1 MNSEPASQIVCPGCK
16 KPLNLP
22 PDAAGR
28 MGTCPHC
35 AANFLIGKAVD
46 GSTTAESLQR
56 FAYVGGVP
64 RVLAG
69 PGLALLMVAFV
80 GLIVNG
86 YLAWELFTVP
96 GGDLKLARVWARS
109 LFTPGELEQLRDAA
123 KRKPGDP
130 EPDPKLIERENEQ
143 IEAFAVAWAPYMR
156 PVHTAGLVTSVI
168 ATLGAMCI
176 LRGRFFWFAVLA
188 CAAAGLNF
196 NYLCCVPGAMA
207 GLWAFLS
214 LVRDESQTYF
224 QRKSSG

>member
-1 MNSEPASQIVCPGCK
+1 MNSEPSHQIVCPGCR

-22 PDAAGR
+22 AGAAGR

-35 AANFLIGKAVD
+35 AASFLIGTAAD
-46 GSTTAESLQR
+46 GTTTAESVQR

-86 YLAWELFTVP
+86 YLSWDLFAVP
-96 GGDLKLARVWARS
+96 DGDVKLARVWARS
-109 LFTPGELEQLRDAA
+109 LFTPGELEQMREAA

-130 EPDPKLIERENEQ
+130 EPDPKLIARENEQ

-156 PVHTAGLVTSVI
+156 PAHAAGFVTSAV
-168 ATLGAMCI
+168 AAFGAMCM
-176 LRGRFFWFAVLA
+176 LRGRFFWLAVLG
-188 CAAAGLNF
+188 CVAAGLNV

-207 GLWAFLS
+207 GVWAFLS
-214 LVRDESQTYF
+214 LVRDESQAYF
-224 QRKSSG
+224 QGKSEG